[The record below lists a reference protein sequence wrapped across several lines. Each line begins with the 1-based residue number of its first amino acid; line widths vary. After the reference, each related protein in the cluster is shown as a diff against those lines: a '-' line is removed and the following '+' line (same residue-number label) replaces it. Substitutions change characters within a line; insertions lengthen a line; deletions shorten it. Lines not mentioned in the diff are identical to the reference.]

1 MTVPEPVPT
10 PAATPVT
17 TPVRTPPRT
26 QIFQVSTL
34 YGAATLAA
42 ALDAGQ
48 FGRATDSHRILLVS
62 NNAAVPETALRLEE
76 MRGYGSLAARFDAVV
91 DWNEAISP
99 HHPSGWGPRSE
110 ETVLWQRAFRRAWDI
125 DPDAPVDLAVESIQ
139 VNPARALAAIFSE
152 SAVHVYADGLMSYGP
167 TRNRL
172 PQSIACRIRRVLH
185 LDLVTG
191 LRPLLL
197 AEAGVEP
204 ELVPDDAFRAVLSE
218 IAAAAEGDQGLAA
231 AEAAAPT
238 AMLLGQYLAAL
249 TILTPE
255 EEEELHIRMLRGA
268 ARAGHTSILF
278 KPHPTAPARYS
289 RALDE
294 AAAELGVRLTTLD
307 SPLLAETL
315 YERCA
320 PTLVVGC
327 FSTAMF
333 TAAAY
338 YSIPVAR
345 VGTRLVLDR
354 ITPYE
359 NSNRIPLTITDHL
372 VPDLDALDDLGDV
385 GDADTGG
392 GPGAQGTPDGPGAPG
407 GSGGV
412 PRLPRTAPDT
422 LAPLVRTVGY
432 CMQAKLNPGLRPEA
446 EAWLREHLDPTTQH
460 YFKRR
465 RLQSLTL
472 PGGGGPRG
480 AAVRL
485 RRTVRRT
492 RSTLGL

>member
-1 MTVPEPVPT
+1 MTAPEP
-10 PAATPVT
+10 APVSSPGP
-17 TPVRTPPRT
+17 TPVRRPPRT

-76 MRGYGSLAARFDAVV
+76 MRGYGPLAARFDAVV

-110 ETVLWQRAFRRAWDI
+110 ETVLWQRAFRLAWDI
-125 DPDAPVDLAVESIQ
+125 APDAPVDLAVESIQ

-191 LRPLLL
+191 VRPLLL

-218 IAAAAEGDQGLAA
+218 IAAAAEGDKGLAA

-238 AMLLGQYLAAL
+238 AILLGQYLAAL

-255 EEEELHIRMLRGA
+255 EEEDLHIRMLRGA

-307 SPLLAETL
+307 GPLLAETL

-338 YSIPVAR
+338 YGIPVAR

-359 NSNRIPLTITDHL
+359 NSNRIPLTITNHL
-372 VPDLDALDDLGDV
+372 VPDLDALY
-385 GDADTGG
+385 
-392 GPGAQGTPDGPGAPG
+392 GPGGADAQGA
-407 GSGGV
+407 GGV
-412 PRLPRTAPDT
+412 PRLPRTAPDS
-422 LAPLVRTVGY
+422 LAPLLRTVGY
-432 CMQAKLNPGLRPEA
+432 CMQAKLHPGLRPDA

-472 PGGGGPRG
+472 PGGGPRG